1 MRDETIAR
9 YGDYA
14 QHGGVVVF
22 DTETTGLGD
31 EDEICQIAAA
41 RYENGSLTQSLNEY
55 LKISFPM
62 PAEAEEIHGI
72 SDAFLA
78 ARGLDPR
85 VGLRKF
91 FDFLRGDV
99 LVVAHNARFDK
110 RMIGVMCEKC
120 GVKNRL
126 EEKFTCDT
134 WPLAKAVMPGLE
146 NYKLCTLVERLGV
159 KGENTHN
166 AFDDVNACAG
176 VLFGLLARYKS
187 EQVIKTGMGDG
198 R

>member
-1 MRDETIAR
+1 MRCETIAR

-41 RYENGSLTQSLNEY
+41 RYENGTLTQSLNEY

-91 FDFLRGDV
+91 FDLLHGDV

-110 RMIGVMCEKC
+110 RMIGAMCEKC

-126 EEKFTCDT
+126 EEKFICDT

-176 VLFGLLARYKS
+176 VFFGLLSRYKS
-187 EQVIKTGMGDG
+187 EQAI
-198 R
+198 